1 MTPRTFEPTVYQT
14 FTVKTDPSNVAP
26 RLKALRA
33 ELKTAGLDAF
43 LIPRADAHRGESVPP
58 GEARLAYVTGFTGSA
73 GIAVVGL
80 KKAGLFIDSR
90 YVIQAPAQ
98 TDTKHVD
105 VHLVPQASLSG
116 KIADYVTAGRQD
128 RLRPLAAHARPRSA
142 TSPKSSATARRSS
155 PAPTSSTASGP
166 TAPPRRSPRSSS
178 SATTAPARPPQ
189 DKLADLRKAL
199 GEDKADAAVLT
210 LPESICW
217 LFNMRARDVPN
228 TPFVLGFAIIPRT
241 GQPTVYLDKKKITA
255 DVRKGLA
262 GVAKLA
268 DATTL
273 PAALRQLGAADK
285 RVLLDPATA
294 PVAIIDAIKGVS
306 DAVIIEKRDPVLMAK
321 ARKNDAEIGGMREA
335 HRIDGIAMAKFLR
348 WFDEEAPK
356 GNLDEIGIVTAL
368 EAFRREEE
376 TLRRCQLRHHLRL
389 RPQRRQQPLPRRRK
403 VEPQAEA
410 RRADAGRLRR
420 PVPHRHHRHHPHDV
434 DRQGHS
440 RAEGPLHPR
449 SQGHDRHLGLPLPP
463 RHLRRPDRRP
473 RPQRP
478 LAGRRHLRA
487 RHRPRRRRLPLASTR
502 ARPASPRATPC
513 RSKSA

>member
-98 TDTKHVD
+98 TDTKHVN

-116 KIADYVTAGRQD
+116 QIADYVTTGGRIGYDPWLHTPSEIRDLTEKLGDRATLVPSPNLVDRIWPDRPAAPVSPIEFLGHNRAGK
-128 RLRPLAAHARPRSA
+128 
-142 TSPKSSATARRSS
+142 T
-155 PAPTSSTASGP
+155 
-166 TAPPRRSPRSSS
+166 
-178 SATTAPARPPQ
+178 PQ
-189 DKLADLRKAL
+189 DKLADLRKVL

-294 PVAIIDAIKGVS
+294 PVAIMDAIKGVS

-321 ARKNDAEIGGMREA
+321 ATQE
-335 HRIDGIAMAKFLR
+335 
-348 WFDEEAPK
+348 
-356 GNLDEIGIVTAL
+356 
-368 EAFRREEE
+368 
-376 TLRRCQLRHHLRL
+376 
-389 RPQRRQQPLPRRRK
+389 RRRDL
-403 VEPQAEA
+403 PACA
-410 RRADAGRLRR
+410 RPTASTASRWQSSSAGSTRKPPRAPSTRSA
-420 PVPHRHHRHHPHDV
+420 
-434 DRQGHS
+434 S
-440 RAEGPLHPR
+440 SPR
-449 SQGHDRHLGLPLPP
+449 SKPS
-463 RHLRRPDRRP
+463 
-473 RPQRP
+473 
-478 LAGRRHLRA
+478 AA
-487 RHRPRRRRLPLASTR
+487 RRRRSSMSASTPSR
-502 ARPASPRATPC
+502 APAPTAPATTTASMKN
-513 RSKSA
+513 RTAS